1 MPLSP
6 DTIRRLAFIRYL
18 HTLGAEQARLPEPMS
33 FACVL
38 TLQDAVE
45 SFLILATDHLGA
57 AASKTFDQYFEKL
70 APHLADGVGLAVEQG
85 MKRLNKARVNLKH
98 YGAPPGT
105 ESVAMAVSDTATF
118 MAANT
123 MAVFGIDYESV
134 SMAHVIVQEP
144 VRGLVTKAETAS
156 ASGDHIAAMIALLT
170 AFEEL
175 FDPHEP
181 ARGRWRA
188 DASPLAFGP
197 RVDFPLRADK
207 IARLLQPG
215 QHGVNGHDCRSLGEQ
230 IEGLTR
236 AVEELRP
243 AVRMGALGINYS
255 AYRRFRN
262 LVPAALRFANGR
274 TEYRAPEG
282 YQPSADD
289 FAFCLQFVV
298 SASLR
303 LAELDANMAEPEWL
317 PPAGQWGQRPWV
329 TVAEASNGLQGVVL
343 YKNGSAAAP

>member
-18 HTLGAEQARLPEPMS
+18 HTLGAEQSRLPEPMS

-70 APHLADGVGLAVEQG
+70 APHLPDGVGIAVEQG

-98 YGAPPGT
+98 YGFPPGT

-123 MAVFGIDYESV
+123 MTVFGIDYESV

-144 VRGLVTKAETAS
+144 VRELVTKAEAAS
-156 ASGDHIAAMIALLT
+156 ANGDRIAAMIRLAA

-181 ARGRWRA
+181 SRSRWNA

-197 RVDFPLRADK
+197 RFNWPLKADK
-207 IARLLQPG
+207 IARLFPPG
-215 QHGVNGHDCRSLGEQ
+215 QRAVSGHDYKALGEQ

-255 AYRRFRN
+255 AYRRFQN
-262 LVPAALRFANGR
+262 LVPSAVRFFGGR

-282 YQPSADD
+282 YQPSAEE

-303 LAELDANMAEPEWL
+303 LAELDANMAEPAWL
-317 PPAGQWGQRPWV
+317 PPTDQWGQREWV
-329 TVAEASNGLQGVVL
+329 TLAQESDGPDPVREAGP
-343 YKNGSAAAP
+343 AIAP